1 MLDAVGVGAALQQ
14 PSGATRRVASR
25 RTPRRPRRSVY
36 PEEKG
41 RGGSAWLVSMTNN
54 HYRRLC
60 HQLHWAS
67 GAHQPSF
74 PPSCRVT
81 PPSVPTPPVDSADVA
96 AFPATLR
103 QRVAFSLTCSLRD
116 YTVEAR
122 RRRLF
127 NVTLLLSQR
136 ASSPMRARATPDRG
150 MRLNFMDCRCRHATT
165 RGIEYQREYRRG
177 CNEVSLNKRTPA
189 IHFNRRGI
197 AFCHKGNIDC
207 EGHA

>member
-1 MLDAVGVGAALQQ
+1 MLDAVGVGAALQR

-25 RTPRRPRRSVY
+25 RTPRRPRRSVC

-67 GAHQPSF
+67 SAHQSPFLPLSRHPSL
-74 PPSCRVT
+74 RT
-81 PPSVPTPPVDSADVA
+81 DSTRR
-96 AFPATLR
+96 FRRRRRFSSTTLR
-103 QRVAFSLTCSLRD
+103 QRVAFPLTCSLRD
-116 YTVEAR
+116 YTVKARRRRRR

-136 ASSPMRARATPDRG
+136 ASSPMRARHSRSGDALEFYGLPMPTCSDAKHRVP
-150 MRLNFMDCRCRHATT
+150 T
-165 RGIEYQREYRRG
+165 R
-177 CNEVSLNKRTPA
+177 VSTRM
-189 IHFNRRGI
+189 
-197 AFCHKGNIDC
+197 
-207 EGHA
+207 